1 MTDSEIKI
9 EGFKALA
16 NRLGIVEAER
26 FVTLILR
33 EPFDYT
39 TWHRN
44 LFEDMTLE
52 EISTAAMNHE
62 NRQAENKGRMT
73 DA

>member
-1 MTDSEIKI
+1 MTDSELKI

-39 TWHRN
+39 TWRRD
-44 LFEDMTLE
+44 LFEDMSLE
-52 EISTAAMNHE
+52 EISAAAMNHE
-62 NRQAENKGRMT
+62 KRHAENKGRMT

>member
-1 MTDSEIKI
+1 MTDTEIKI

-16 NRLGIVEAER
+16 NRLGIVDAER

-39 TWHRN
+39 TWRRD
-44 LFEDMTLE
+44 LFEDMSLE

-62 NRQAENKGRMT
+62 KRNAENKGRMT